1 MNDRWDDFD
10 CSLATSLSELPPPE
24 KTVREVT
31 PFRSAMGKV
40 VWGLC
45 LTSFTLQLWYLQY
58 LLPALGAILM
68 VLGFRSLRRNNRW
81 FRFCWIFSIC
91 EAIYLYNIDL
101 LAATP
106 FMPDPDQ
113 IPLWLQGITAFGR
126 AAVLFGCLWLGLRQA
141 AGEVGQPRR
150 AAAPALWALGW
161 YTAIVLLGV
170 LWPQPGWLVF
180 LIMGIAF
187 VCIVRSL
194 LRLSESL
201 GSWGYAV
208 RAAPVRIGGGRLAAA
223 YLLSLAVLTVGCC
236 VISNHLPANAQIV
249 EQPSESAETAAI
261 RENLITLGFP
271 EDLLARLPEEELGK
285 LSGAETCYVDLD
297 AWGDSTDNGVR
308 YMDIQ
313 VQTGFR
319 TFRCYHFFT
328 VNTPKAVLQ
337 NQVRL
342 EPDTHATVTDVA
354 GQILWQKAE
363 TLYAAELSLETD
375 MYTPP
380 LLGGTYDSWTALF
393 SYPFFSTER
402 QGWCAYSAVFPGDWF
417 YGNTILRCQT
427 QALRNLYPY
436 APLPEQPIV
445 GLSNDLESQSYT
457 LYPLEPQYAE
467 TLQED

>member
-24 KTVREVT
+24 ETVREVT

-81 FRFCWIFSIC
+81 FQFCWIFSIC
-91 EAIYLYNIDL
+91 EAIYLYSIDL

-161 YTAIVLLGV
+161 YTAMVLLGV

-223 YLLSLAVLTVGCC
+223 YLLSLAALTAALCLA
-236 VISNHLPANAQIV
+236 SNHLPVEPQIV
-249 EQPSESAETAAI
+249 EQTSDSSEITAI
-261 RENLITLGFP
+261 RGNLTALGFP
-271 EDLLARLPEEELGK
+271 EEWLALLPEDELQK
-285 LSGAETCYVDLD
+285 LAGAEACQVHLD
-297 AWGDSTDNGVR
+297 AWGNSTDNRVR
-308 YMDIQ
+308 YTDIQ
-313 VQTGFR
+313 VLTAPN
-319 TFRCYHFFT
+319 TVRCYHFFT
-328 VNTPKAVLQ
+328 VDTRKAVLQ

-342 EPDTHATVTDVA
+342 EPSTRVTVTDVA
-354 GQILWQKAE
+354 GQILWQKAG
-363 TLYAAELSLETD
+363 TRYAAELFLETD

-393 SYPFFSTER
+393 SYPFAGTDR
-402 QGWCAYSAVFPGDWF
+402 RGWCAYTATLPWDQDTANCS
-417 YGNTILRCQT
+417 ILRYQT

-436 APLPEQPIV
+436 LPLPEQPIV
-445 GLSNDLESQSYT
+445 GMLNDLESQSYST
-457 LYPLEPQYAE
+457 YDF
-467 TLQED
+467 TRSRTND